1 MAVHQPSRLSPEEK
15 IGVVVAIA
23 LHAGL
28 VAWLAL
34 APSRSTFQPPPERM
48 TVNLSDEIAPEAT
61 APEPL
66 AQAAPETAPTLG
78 EAASEPEP
86 LPVVTPPEPAPRVVA
101 SPLPRPAPPE
111 ARRVPKPVSRPVAKP
126 AARPVPPVAKPAA
139 RPSAKPSA
147 KPAAKPPAKA
157 GATPSDTRAR
167 RRPDAPA
174 GASRVGTDFLRGI
187 PGGEVRGAAQNPPA
201 ARAGPQVAASLAQ
214 AISRALKPRWNAPQG
229 AEADQLVTV
238 LAFDLNADGS
248 LAGRPR
254 VVSQSGVTDAN
265 RAQQARHAE
274 QAIRA
279 VQLAAPFDLPAQFYP
294 LWKRVTSFRFD
305 RRLSQ

>member
-1 MAVHQPSRLSPEEK
+1 MAVHASPQPRLSAEEK

-34 APSRSTFQPPPERM
+34 APSRSTFKPPPDRM
-48 TVNLSDEIAPEAT
+48 TVSLSEEVAPEAT
-61 APEPL
+61 SPEPP

-78 EAASEPEP
+78 ETVAEPEP
-86 LPVVTPPEPAPRVVA
+86 LPVVTPPEPAPRAVA
-101 SPLPRPAPPE
+101 SPLPRPAPP
-111 ARRVPKPVSRPVAKP
+111 VAKP
-126 AARPVPPVAKPAA
+126 VPRPVTKPAPRPAPPVAKPTA

-147 KPAAKPPAKA
+147 KPVAKSPAKA
-157 GATPSDTRAR
+157 AAPADTRTR

-174 GASRVGTDFLRGI
+174 GASRVGSDFLKGI
-187 PGGEVRGAAQNPPA
+187 PGGEARGAAQNPPA

-265 RAQQARHAE
+265 SAQKARHAE

-279 VQLAAPFDLPAQFYP
+279 VQLAAPFDLPEQYYP
-294 LWKRVTSFRFD
+294 LWKRVASFRFD

>member
-1 MAVHQPSRLSPEEK
+1 MAVHRLERPGMSREER
-15 IGVVVAIA
+15 IGLAIA
-23 LHAGL
+23 IAAHIGL

-48 TVNLSDEIAPEAT
+48 TVSLSDEVAPEAT
-61 APEPL
+61 SPEPL

-78 EAASEPEP
+78 EAAPEPEP
-86 LPVVTPPEPAPRVVA
+86 LPEVAPPVAAPRVIA
-101 SPLPRPAPPE
+101 SPLPRPAPP
-111 ARRVPKPVSRPVAKP
+111 VAKP
-126 AARPVPPVAKPAA
+126 AARPAPQIAKPAA

-147 KPAAKPPAKA
+147 RPAAP
-157 GATPSDTRAR
+157 T
-167 RRPDAPA
+167 
-174 GASRVGTDFLRGI
+174 GASRVGSDFLKGV
-187 PGGEVRGAAQNPPA
+187 PGGEARSAAQNPPA
-201 ARAGPQVAASLAQ
+201 ARAGPQVTASLAQ

-238 LAFDLNADGS
+238 LTFDLNPDGS
-248 LAGRPR
+248 LAGRPK

-265 RAQQARHAE
+265 SPQKARHAE

-279 VQLAAPFDLPAQFYP
+279 VQLAAPFDLPAQYYS
-294 LWKRVTSFRFD
+294 LWKHVASFRFD

>member
-1 MAVHQPSRLSPEEK
+1 MAVHRPSRLSPEEK

-34 APSRSTFQPPPERM
+34 APSRSTFQAPPERM
-48 TVNLSDEIAPEAT
+48 TVSLSDEIAPEAT
-61 APEPL
+61 SPEPM

-78 EAASEPEP
+78 EAAPEPEP

-101 SPLPRPAPPE
+101 SPLPRPAPP
-111 ARRVPKPVSRPVAKP
+111 VAKP
-126 AARPVPPVAKPAA
+126 TA

-147 KPAAKPPAKA
+147 KPAPKPPAKA
-157 GATPSDTRAR
+157 ATDARTR

-174 GASRVGTDFLRGI
+174 GASRVGSDFLKGI
-187 PGGEVRGAAQNPPA
+187 PGGETRGAAQNPPA
-201 ARAGPQVAASLAQ
+201 ARVGPQVAASLRQ
-214 AISRALKPRWNAPQG
+214 AVARQLKPRWIAPQG
-229 AEADQLVTV
+229 AEADQLVTLV
-238 LAFDLNADGS
+238 RFSLNRDGT
-248 LAGRPR
+248 LAGRPS

-279 VQLAAPFDLPAQFYP
+279 VQLAQPFDLPDEFYAQ
-294 LWKRVTSFRFD
+294 WKTVTSRFD
-305 RRLSQ
+305 RKLSQ

>member
-1 MAVHQPSRLSPEEK
+1 MAVHTPSQPRLSAEEK
-15 IGVVVAIA
+15 VGVVVAIA

-48 TVNLSDEIAPEAT
+48 TVSLSEEVAPEAT
-61 APEPL
+61 SPEPL

-78 EAASEPEP
+78 EAAAEPEP

-101 SPLPRPAPPE
+101 SPLPRPAPP
-111 ARRVPKPVSRPVAKP
+111 V
-126 AARPVPPVAKPAA
+126 ARPVPRPVAKPAA

-147 KPAAKPPAKA
+147 KPAAKPPTKVAA
-157 GATPSDTRAR
+157 PADTRTR

-174 GASRVGTDFLRGI
+174 GASRVGNDFLKGI
-187 PGGEVRGAAQNPPA
+187 PGGEARGTAQNPPA

-238 LAFDLNADGS
+238 LAFDLNPDGS
-248 LAGRPR
+248 LAGKPR

-265 RAQQARHAE
+265 SAQKARHAE

-279 VQLAAPFDLPAQFYP
+279 VQLAAPFDLPEQYYP
-294 LWKRVTSFRFD
+294 LWKRVASFRFD

>member
-1 MAVHQPSRLSPEEK
+1 MAVHTPSQPRLSAEEK

-28 VAWLAL
+28 IAWLAL

-48 TVNLSDEIAPEAT
+48 TVSLSEEVAPEAT
-61 APEPL
+61 SPEPL

-78 EAASEPEP
+78 EAAAEPEP
-86 LPVVTPPEPAPRVVA
+86 LPVVVPPEPAPRMVA
-101 SPLPRPAPPE
+101 SPLPRPAPP
-111 ARRVPKPVSRPVAKP
+111 VAKP
-126 AARPVPPVAKPAA
+126 TA

-147 KPAAKPPAKA
+147 KPAAKPSAKA
-157 GATPSDTRAR
+157 AAATDTRTR

-174 GASRVGTDFLRGI
+174 GASRVGNDFLKGI
-187 PGGEVRGAAQNPPA
+187 PGGEARGAAQNPPA

-238 LAFDLNADGS
+238 LAFDLNPDGS
-248 LAGRPR
+248 LAGKPR

-265 RAQQARHAE
+265 SAQKARHAE

-279 VQLAAPFDLPAQFYP
+279 VQLAAPFDLPEQYYP
-294 LWKRVTSFRFD
+294 LWKRVASFRFD

>member
-1 MAVHQPSRLSPEEK
+1 MAVHAPSPGMSREER
-15 IGVVVAIA
+15 IGLAIAVA

-28 VAWLAL
+28 VAWLAF
-34 APSRSTFQPPPERM
+34 APSRSTFTPPPERM
-48 TVNLSDEIAPEAT
+48 TVSLSDEIAPEAT
-61 APEPL
+61 SPEPM

-78 EAASEPEP
+78 EAAPEPEP
-86 LPVVTPPEPAPRVVA
+86 LQDAVPPEAQPRVIA
-101 SPLPRPAPPE
+101 SPLPRPAPRPS
-111 ARRVPKPVSRPVAKP
+111 PKPAM
-126 AARPVPPVAKPAA
+126 
-139 RPSAKPSA
+139 
-147 KPAAKPPAKA
+147 KPPMKA
-157 GATPSDTRAR
+157 ASPADTRTR

-174 GASRVGTDFLRGI
+174 GASRVGSDFLKGI
-187 PGGEVRGAAQNPPA
+187 PGGEARGAAQNPPA

-238 LAFDLNADGS
+238 LTFDLNPDGS

-265 RAQQARHAE
+265 RPQKDRHAE

-279 VQLAAPFDLPAQFYP
+279 VQLAAPFDLPAQYYS
-294 LWKRVTSFRFD
+294 LWKHVASFRFD

>member
-1 MAVHQPSRLSPEEK
+1 MAVHQTSRLSPEEK

-23 LHAGL
+23 LHVGL

-34 APSRSTFQPPPERM
+34 APSRSTFQAPPERM
-48 TVNLSDEIAPEAT
+48 TVSLSDEIAPEAT
-61 APEPL
+61 SPEPM

-78 EAASEPEP
+78 EAAPEPEP
-86 LPVVTPPEPAPRVVA
+86 LPEVVPEPAPRVVA
-101 SPLPRPAPPE
+101 SPLPKPAPPVPRPLAKPSSRPAPPV
-111 ARRVPKPVSRPVAKP
+111 ARPSPKPVAKTPAKP
-126 AARPVPPVAKPAA
+126 AAALDA
-139 RPSAKPSA
+139 
-147 KPAAKPPAKA
+147 
-157 GATPSDTRAR
+157 RAR

-174 GASRVGTDFLRGI
+174 GASRVGSDFLRGI
-187 PGGEVRGAAQNPPA
+187 PGGETRGATAQTAPA

-238 LAFDLNADGS
+238 LSFDLNPDGS

-279 VQLAAPFDLPAQFYP
+279 VQLAAPFELPDQYYA
-294 LWKRVTSFRFD
+294 LWKHVSSFRFD

>member
-1 MAVHQPSRLSPEEK
+1 MAVHTSSQPRLSAEEK

-48 TVNLSDEIAPEAT
+48 TVSLSEEVAPEAT
-61 APEPL
+61 SPEPL

-78 EAASEPEP
+78 EAAAEPEP
-86 LPVVTPPEPAPRVVA
+86 LPVVVPPEPAPRMVA
-101 SPLPRPAPPE
+101 SPLPRPA
-111 ARRVPKPVSRPVAKP
+111 SPVAKP
-126 AARPVPPVAKPAA
+126 TA

-147 KPAAKPPAKA
+147 KPAAKPSAKA
-157 GATPSDTRAR
+157 AAATDTRTR
-167 RRPDAPA
+167 RRPDATA
-174 GASRVGTDFLRGI
+174 GASRVGNDFLKGI
-187 PGGEVRGAAQNPPA
+187 PGGEARGAAQNPPA
-201 ARAGPQVAASLAQ
+201 ARVGPQVAASLAQ

-238 LAFDLNADGS
+238 LAFDLNPDGS
-248 LAGRPR
+248 LAGKPR

-265 RAQQARHAE
+265 SAQKARHAE

-279 VQLAAPFDLPAQFYP
+279 VQLAAPFDLPEQYYS
-294 LWKRVTSFRFD
+294 LWKRVASFRFD

>member
-1 MAVHQPSRLSPEEK
+1 MAVHTSSQPRLSAEEK

-48 TVNLSDEIAPEAT
+48 TVSLSEEVAPEAT
-61 APEPL
+61 SPEPL

-78 EAASEPEP
+78 EAAAEPEP
-86 LPVVTPPEPAPRVVA
+86 LPVVVPPEPAPRMVA
-101 SPLPRPAPPE
+101 SPLPRPA
-111 ARRVPKPVSRPVAKP
+111 SPVAKP
-126 AARPVPPVAKPAA
+126 TA

-147 KPAAKPPAKA
+147 KPAAKPSAKA
-157 GATPSDTRAR
+157 AAATDTRTR

-174 GASRVGTDFLRGI
+174 GASRVGNDFLKGI
-187 PGGEVRGAAQNPPA
+187 PGGEARGAAQNPPA
-201 ARAGPQVAASLAQ
+201 ARVGPQVAASLAQ

-238 LAFDLNADGS
+238 LAFDLNPDGS
-248 LAGRPR
+248 LAGKPR

-265 RAQQARHAE
+265 SAQKARHAE

-279 VQLAAPFDLPAQFYP
+279 VQLAAPFDLPEQYYS
-294 LWKRVTSFRFD
+294 LWKRVASFRFD

>member
-1 MAVHQPSRLSPEEK
+1 MAVHRLERPGISREER
-15 IGVVVAIA
+15 IGLAVAIA
-23 LHAGL
+23 AHVGL

-48 TVNLSDEIAPEAT
+48 TVSLSDEVAPEAT
-61 APEPL
+61 SPEPM

-78 EAASEPEP
+78 EAVPKSGPRPPGP
-86 LPVVTPPEPAPRVVA
+86 LPTVTPPEPVPHAIA
-101 SPLPRPAPPE
+101 SPLPRPAPPV
-111 ARRVPKPVSRPVAKP
+111 ARPMPRPVAKP
-126 AARPVPPVAKPAA
+126 APRPAPPL
-139 RPSAKPSA
+139 AKPSA
-147 KPAAKPPAKA
+147 KPAAKPATKPAA
-157 GATPSDTRAR
+157 NTGTPGDTRTR
-167 RRPDAPA
+167 GRPDAPA
-174 GASRVGTDFLRGI
+174 GASRVGSDFLKGI
-187 PGGEVRGAAQNPPA
+187 PGGEARGAAQNPPA

-238 LAFDLNADGS
+238 LTFDLNPDGS

-279 VQLAAPFDLPAQFYP
+279 VQLAAPYDLPAQYYP
-294 LWKRVTSFRFD
+294 LWKHVASFRFD

>member
-1 MAVHQPSRLSPEEK
+1 MAVHQPSRLSAEEK

-34 APSRSTFQPPPERM
+34 APSRSTFRPPPERM
-48 TVNLSDEIAPEAT
+48 TVSLSEEIAPEAT
-61 APEPL
+61 SPDPM

-78 EAASEPEP
+78 EAAAEPEP
-86 LPVVTPPEPAPRVVA
+86 LPEVVPEPAPRVVA
-101 SPLPRPAPPE
+101 SPLPRPAPPV
-111 ARRVPKPVSRPVAKP
+111 AR
-126 AARPVPPVAKPAA
+126 PAA

-147 KPAAKPPAKA
+147 KAAAKPPAKA
-157 GATPSDTRAR
+157 SAPADTRTR

-174 GASRVGTDFLRGI
+174 GASRVGNDFLKGI
-187 PGGEVRGAAQNPPA
+187 PGGETRGAAQNPPA

-238 LAFDLNADGS
+238 LAFDLNPDGS

-265 RAQQARHAE
+265 SAQKARHAE

-279 VQLAAPFDLPAQFYP
+279 VQLAAPFDLPAQYYS
-294 LWKRVTSFRFD
+294 LWKHVASFRFD

>member
-34 APSRSTFQPPPERM
+34 APSRSTFQAPPERM
-48 TVNLSDEIAPEAT
+48 TVSLSDEIAPEAT
-61 APEPL
+61 SPEPM

-78 EAASEPEP
+78 EAAPEPEP

-101 SPLPRPAPPE
+101 SPLPRPAPP
-111 ARRVPKPVSRPVAKP
+111 VAKP
-126 AARPVPPVAKPAA
+126 TA

-147 KPAAKPPAKA
+147 KPAPKPPAKA
-157 GATPSDTRAR
+157 ATDARTR

-174 GASRVGTDFLRGI
+174 GASRVGSDFLKGI
-187 PGGEVRGAAQNPPA
+187 PGGETRGAAQNPPA
-201 ARAGPQVAASLAQ
+201 ARVGPQVAASLRQ
-214 AISRALKPRWNAPQG
+214 AVARQLKPRWIAPQG
-229 AEADQLVTV
+229 AEADQLVTLV
-238 LAFDLNADGS
+238 RFSLNRDGT
-248 LAGRPR
+248 LAGRPS

-279 VQLAAPFDLPAQFYP
+279 VQLAQPFDLPDEFYAQ
-294 LWKRVTSFRFD
+294 WKTVTSRFD
-305 RRLSQ
+305 RKLSQ

>member
-1 MAVHQPSRLSPEEK
+1 MAVHRLERPGMSREER
-15 IGVVVAIA
+15 IGLVVAIA
-23 LHAGL
+23 AHLGL

-48 TVNLSDEIAPEAT
+48 TVSLTDEVAPAAT
-61 APEPL
+61 SPEPL

-78 EAASEPEP
+78 EAAPEPEP
-86 LPVVTPPEPAPRVVA
+86 LPEVAPPVPQPRVIA
-101 SPLPRPAPPE
+101 SPLPRPA
-111 ARRVPKPVSRPVAKP
+111 
-126 AARPVPPVAKPAA
+126 PPVAKPAA

-147 KPAAKPPAKA
+147 RPA
-157 GATPSDTRAR
+157 
-167 RRPDAPA
+167 APA
-174 GASRVGTDFLRGI
+174 GASRVGNDFLKGI
-187 PGGEVRGAAQNPPA
+187 PGGEARGVAQNPPS
-201 ARAGPQVAASLAQ
+201 ARAGPQVTASLAQ

-248 LAGRPR
+248 LAGKPR

-265 RAQQARHAE
+265 SAQKARHAE

-279 VQLAAPFDLPAQFYP
+279 VQLAAPFDLPEQYYP
-294 LWKRVTSFRFD
+294 LWKRIASFRFD